1 MVPTNELEGYR
12 RSPTARRVAVWV
24 VAALALA
31 AVLYLVLK
39 PAADKEVPAF
49 DLPLL
54 GGGTLSS
61 EALRGSPVVM
71 NFFASWCAPCR
82 EEAPLLERTW
92 RTYRGDGVRF
102 VGVNIQDTERNA
114 RRFVREF
121 GITYPVLRDEDQ
133 ELARALDVYGLPQT
147 YFVDDDWKLLT
158 TAEGPRVGEGRG
170 EVVQLGAISR
180 RELVE
185 QIEQLLER

>member
-1 MVPTNELEGYR
+1 MVPTNELEGFK
-12 RSPTARRVAVWV
+12 RSSTARRLAVWA

-31 AVLYLVLK
+31 AVAYLVLK
-39 PAADKEVPAF
+39 PAADKEVPDF

-92 RTYRGDGVRF
+92 RTYRDDVRF

-158 TAEGPRVGEGRG
+158 TAERPRVGEGRG

>member
-1 MVPTNELEGYR
+1 MVPTNELEGFR
-12 RSPTARRVAVWV
+12 RSSTARRVALWV
-24 VAALALA
+24 AAALALA
-31 AVLYLVLK
+31 AVAYLVLK
-39 PAADKEVPAF
+39 PAADKEVPDF

-147 YFVDDDWKLLT
+147 YFVDDDWRLLT
-158 TAEGPRVGEGRG
+158 IAEGPRVGEGRG
-170 EVVQLGAISR
+170 QVVQLGAISR

>member
-1 MVPTNELEGYR
+1 MVPTNELEGYK
-12 RSPTARRVAVWV
+12 RSPRARRVAVWA

-31 AVLYLVLK
+31 AVAYLVLK
-39 PAADKEVPAF
+39 PAEDKEVPDF

-92 RTYRGDGVRF
+92 RTYRDDDVRF

-158 TAEGPRVGEGRG
+158 IAEGPRVGEGRG
-170 EVVQLGAISR
+170 QVVQLGAISR